1 MHPMDRALASD
12 LRDAVDER
20 EPSLP
25 ARRVGAVRPTD
36 RGAITRWV
44 RERFRASTWSLF
56 VPGRHPT
63 SSLTYDELLGILEEH
78 GRDFRAETPAMRRY
92 ALAEVQTRFEEL
104 GRIPTVAEFNEAMG
118 LAVLA
123 WIIKR
128 FEAKVRD
135 VPMRRL
141 TLDYARAKKR
151 AGYGDRPIG
160 VRTGSLALRVAE
172 FGQVRVR
179 KG

>member
-1 MHPMDRALASD
+1 MDRVLSSD
-12 LRDAVDER
+12 IRDAVDER
-20 EPSLP
+20 DPSLP
-25 ARRVGAVRPTD
+25 PRRANTVRPVD

-44 RERFRASTWSLF
+44 RERFRASSWSLF

-63 SSLTYDELLGILEEH
+63 SSLSYDELLDVLEAQ
-78 GRDFRAETPAMRRY
+78 GRDFRAETSALKRY
-92 ALAEVQTRFEEL
+92 VLAEMQTRFEEL
-104 GRIPTVAEFNEAMG
+104 GRIPTVAEFNETMG
-118 LAVLA
+118 IAVLA

-141 TLDYARAKKR
+141 TIDYARAKKR

-172 FGQVRVR
+172 YGQVRVR